1 MENPFKHINQPLK
14 EVPEELKS
22 KVKAMTSEL
31 ENANNAL
38 DLFSHSVSHDLRA
51 PLRAINGFSGL
62 LEKKFQNV
70 LGSEGLRLLEV
81 ITTSATK
88 MDHLILGL
96 QALST
101 VTRMEI
107 AKISINTDDMV
118 RSCISEV
125 LSSEDRSQITFKV
138 ENLIPIIGD
147 PKLIRKVWV
156 NLIENAVKYSRKKE
170 KPIVQ
175 ITNQLE
181 NNFVVFCV
189 NDNGAGFNPEYQYK
203 LFDLF
208 HKLHDIDEF
217 TGIGVG
223 LAIVDSIVQK
233 HGGKV
238 WAKGIEGIGATFY
251 FSIPIAE

>member
-1 MENPFKHINQPLK
+1 
-14 EVPEELKS
+14 
-22 KVKAMTSEL
+22 
-31 ENANNAL
+31 
-38 DLFSHSVSHDLRA
+38 
-51 PLRAINGFSGL
+51 
-62 LEKKFQNV
+62 
-70 LGSEGLRLLEV
+70 
-81 ITTSATK
+81 